1 MEAPIMNY
9 NDDNNN
15 INKKINEINSGRLIM
30 VDKICPILNSK
41 CIKEE
46 CNAFSF
52 KKEIEIVSSD
62 NLIKDN
68 NVVNNISRTE
78 ELMLDDWHLE
88 MSFIN
93 PRLMLPDEAIY
104 VYTKILDHDIGRCNW
119 GLQ

>member
-1 MEAPIMNY
+1 MEAQIIDY
-9 NDDNNN
+9 NND

-30 VDKICPILNSK
+30 VDKICPMLNSK
-41 CIKEE
+41 CIKEV

-62 NLIKDN
+62 KLIKDDN
-68 NVVNNISRTE
+68 FVDNISRTE
-78 ELMLDDWHLE
+78 ELMLDNWHLE

-104 VYTKILDHDIGRCNW
+104 VYTKILDYNIGRCNW
-119 GLQ
+119 SIR